1 MQELVTYT
9 VEESNDALVISQ
21 HMGSLLSLG
30 EALVKSGLAP
40 DTIRTPEAAAAVVL
54 KGRELGLPPM
64 LSLSHIVIIK
74 GKPTLSAEVMLGMM
88 HRAGHEVWFSETSS
102 ERAVIHGIR
111 KGSTREQSLTWTIDD
126 AKAAGLL
133 KNPTWTAY
141 RPAMLRARAISAFG
155 RFFAPDVLMGA
166 YTPEEMGAQV
176 NERGEFTGMNAEA
189 DEAQPARGT
198 AGLAARLA
206 ATRAPATTPDEPD
219 DEPVDAEFTPAPTEE
234 TGDTVL
240 RITRPQATAIAIAL
254 KDAKFKDTPEG
265 KTDGRRFVAWLAGI
279 EGTLES
285 SNDLTREQAATVL
298 ERLGDGD
305 NGSYRTDKARLDA
318 ELAAWNDHLD
328 LQRSAGTAAEQ
339 VPLPDFD
346 PNARPSRKGLGAPIA
361 ADEKAP
367 DLDDERMPF

>member
-1 MQELVTYT
+1 MQEITTYT
-9 VEESNDALVISQ
+9 GSDSSDALVISQ

-176 NERGEFTGMNAEA
+176 NERGEFTGMNSEA

-206 ATRAPATTPDEPD
+206 ATRAPATTRDEPD
-219 DEPVDAEFTPAPTEE
+219 DEPVDAEFTPAPAEDTEP
-234 TGDTVL
+234 VQ

-254 KDAKFKDTPEG
+254 KDAKFKDTLEG
-265 KTDGRRFVAWLAGI
+265 KADGRRFVAWLAGI
-279 EGTLES
+279 DCTLES

-318 ELAAWNDHLD
+318 ELAAWHDHLD
-328 LQRSAGTAAEQ
+328 LQRS
-339 VPLPDFD
+339 
-346 PNARPSRKGLGAPIA
+346 GAPIA